1 MQEKITEEKANVF
14 WSPTLP
20 SAKEFVRLI
29 LEATMQKHGVTK
41 LFVSEAPS
49 TEQLKKIK
57 NNKGSMEAKLCYMT
71 KILRMQILMFAQD
84 NA

>member
-20 SAKEFVRLI
+20 SAKELVWRI

-49 TEQLKKIK
+49 TEQQKLKNKIT
-57 NNKGSMEAKLCYMT
+57 GALWRPSCAT
-71 KILRMQILMFAQD
+71 
-84 NA
+84 

>member
-1 MQEKITEEKANVF
+1 MF

-20 SAKEFVRLI
+20 SAKELVWRI

-49 TEQLKKIK
+49 TEQLKKKKI
-57 NNKGSMEAKLCYMT
+57 NRGSMEAKLCYMT